1 MRRRLAAAMSAL
13 CIAGLLAVAA
23 APASAN
29 APQGKGLVS
38 LGTFSCEGFGD
49 VSVFAP
55 RGAGAA
61 TAFTT
66 TGQHVVVLSVDV
78 SQNGQTVFSKT
89 YGKKA
94 GLTPVNCSQ
103 HAGTLDISAVVAL
116 VPPS

>member
-1 MRRRLAAAMSAL
+1 MKRRLAAAMSAL
-13 CIAGLLAVAA
+13 CIAGLLVVA

-38 LGTFSCEGFGD
+38 LGTFSCEGLGD

-55 RGAGAA
+55 RGGGAA
-61 TAFTT
+61 TAFTS
-66 TGQHVVVLSVDV
+66 TGQHAVVLSLDV
-78 SQNGQTVFSKT
+78 SRSGQTVFSKT